1 MKIRFDEYPKQSTAT
16 GIGNVSLCCFKNA
29 VPECY
34 SCTNTKVMFHQIW
47 GPVVNSLQNFHS
59 HHYRIQSIG
68 TKVSNC
74 DFLLG
79 LLQYSVPSNI
89 EVVVYIMMGICYIT
103 DYQNANPSR
112 NTQRLHIIHHDSF
125 SMFWLSSFQ
134 SFIDKNSWLNKT
146 FCIWFCTFTHVLIT
160 ITNRLHFQCTL

>member
-1 MKIRFDEYPKQSTAT
+1 MLFMHKYQSY
-16 GIGNVSLCCFKNA
+16 
-29 VPECY
+29 VPSNLRTSGKFITEFPF
-34 SCTNTKVMFHQIW
+34 S
-47 GPVVNSLQNFHS
+47 SLQNS
-59 HHYRIQSIG
+59 INRNQSV
-68 TKVSNC
+68 KLW
-74 DFLLG
+74 FPLG
-79 LLQYSVPSNI
+79 IIAIFRPIKYWGGGL
-89 EVVVYIMMGICYIT
+89 MMGICYIT

-160 ITNRLHFQCTL
+160 ITNRLHFQCTF

>member
-1 MKIRFDEYPKQSTAT
+1 MLFMHKYQSY
-16 GIGNVSLCCFKNA
+16 
-29 VPECY
+29 VPSNLRTSGKFITEFPF
-34 SCTNTKVMFHQIW
+34 S
-47 GPVVNSLQNFHS
+47 SLQN
-59 HHYRIQSIG
+59 SINRNQCV
-68 TKVSNC
+68 KLW
-74 DFLLG
+74 FPLG
-79 LLQYSVPSNI
+79 IIAIFRPIKYWGGGL
-89 EVVVYIMMGICYIT
+89 MMGICYIT